1 MRRVNSL
8 QFLARKRI
16 TDSSEQIAGGEEEP
30 KTHTQHRR
38 VGHPGKRKESEIALS
53 GSSHIRKA

>member
-8 QFLARKRI
+8 QFLAWKRI
-16 TDSSEQIAGGEEEP
+16 TDSGEQIAGGEEEP

-38 VGHPGKRKESEIALS
+38 VGHPVLGFF
-53 GSSHIRKA
+53 